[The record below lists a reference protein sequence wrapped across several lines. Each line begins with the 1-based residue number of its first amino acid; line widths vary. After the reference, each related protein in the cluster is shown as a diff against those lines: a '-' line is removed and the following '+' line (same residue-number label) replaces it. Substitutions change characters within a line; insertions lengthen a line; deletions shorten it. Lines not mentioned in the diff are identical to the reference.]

1 MYYFHELH
9 SKEELRKKYS
19 DRGHTSEQVDYFFER
34 QGLETLCNSL
44 RQRSPSAASR
54 LSIHDSLSAYIVTA
68 INRILPSQ
76 IRKIKVTD
84 SYRFSGASFAFPD
97 VAGNAIIDALTV
109 LPETPTDITGIA
121 TSIRETLTHY
131 RQHEVISTWMSVTS
145 HLMLAA
151 AKTGKSFYYPPS
163 AEIMPVNSMAAID
176 WCSAHFGQSES
187 HRYHMSGHGL
197 LYLRVFGANPWRG
210 DDGSWHAPEGRI
222 DISIGVPQGCRQK
235 VLDIL
240 AQGIDSIKIDS

>member
-19 DRGHTSEQVDYFFER
+19 ERGHTSEQVDYFFER

-44 RQRSPSAASR
+44 RQRSHSAASR

-109 LPETPTDITGIA
+109 LPENPTDITGIA

-163 AEIMPVNSMAAID
+163 AEIMPVNSMAAHQYRLVFSTLRSTRVTQISHE
-176 WCSAHFGQSES
+176 WSWFAVSARLWRQSMA
-187 HRYHMSGHGL
+187 R
-197 LYLRVFGANPWRG
+197 R
-210 DDGSWHAPEGRI
+210 
-222 DISIGVPQGCRQK
+222 
-235 VLDIL
+235 
-240 AQGIDSIKIDS
+240 